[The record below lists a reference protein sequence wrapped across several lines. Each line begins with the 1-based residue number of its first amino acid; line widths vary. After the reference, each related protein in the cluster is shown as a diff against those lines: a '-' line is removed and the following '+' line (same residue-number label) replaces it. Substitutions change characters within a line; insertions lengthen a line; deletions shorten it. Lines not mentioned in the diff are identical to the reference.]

1 MLFTTANCW
10 VERCHS
16 EFSALSPGMATVLKE
31 SVNFCAKMYLGN
43 VKSCIRN
50 HLAKWL
56 QSISLPVSRRCG
68 NAEEVQNTITELRSQ
83 LPNIDEWSRG
93 NPGGG
98 DNEPERIG
106 GTSCPE
112 DVLMKVH
119 KICLCAF
126 YLVSGWPNALCWRVV
141 TRRDRSMM
149 TPSSIFPNSRR
160 ISWHQGT
167 TGDTA
172 HCRPRG

>member
-31 SVNFCAKMYLGN
+31 SVKFCAKMYLGN

-98 DNEPERIG
+98 GASAPFARRSSAATRSASPGTFVEKEER
-106 GTSCPE
+106 
-112 DVLMKVH
+112 LR
-119 KICLCAF
+119 
-126 YLVSGWPNALCWRVV
+126 VSYVGAPL
-141 TRRDRSMM
+141 
-149 TPSSIFPNSRR
+149 PSSVR
-160 ISWHQGT
+160 IVVSE
-167 TGDTA
+167 
-172 HCRPRG
+172 